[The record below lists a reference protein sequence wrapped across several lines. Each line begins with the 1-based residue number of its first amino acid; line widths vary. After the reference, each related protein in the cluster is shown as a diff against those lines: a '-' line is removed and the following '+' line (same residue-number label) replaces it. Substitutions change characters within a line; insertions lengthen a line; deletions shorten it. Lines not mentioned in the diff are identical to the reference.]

1 MYYLLDSNTI
11 QCNEIYVPLG
21 NIECIISV
29 YSHVDYKLA
38 IIILLK
44 YRAR

>member
-1 MYYLLDSNTI
+1 MYYLLDSITI

-21 NIECIISV
+21 NIECIINF
-29 YSHVDYKLA
+29 YSHYDYKLA
-38 IIILLK
+38 IIVLLK